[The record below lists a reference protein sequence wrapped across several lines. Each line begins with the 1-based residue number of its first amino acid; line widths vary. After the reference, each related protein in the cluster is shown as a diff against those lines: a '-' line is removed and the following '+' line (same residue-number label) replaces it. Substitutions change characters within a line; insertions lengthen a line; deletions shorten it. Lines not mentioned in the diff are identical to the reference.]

1 MHMQRVIQIKLAPPR
16 PRQRTRDRSNR
27 QTTNLVM
34 DARTRANLH
43 GLQEKGKVG
52 EVCELLNSGKE
63 ASVYRSGA
71 LAVKIFATSA
81 MVFKNRQIYIEGDR
95 RFAQM
100 NTSNSRQLV
109 RLWCEKEFRNLK
121 RVADAGLISVP
132 TPELSSDNILVM
144 ELLER
149 AKRLADVGPYL
160 SESRLTKLYYSV
172 IRAMRDL
179 FQKSALVHG
188 DLSEYNIMYDVRA
201 KRAFLIDFGQ
211 ALDLTN
217 PNAVTLLRV
226 DIRNVN
232 AFFARMGV
240 PVVPNA
246 RVLEFVTRPLSVFTS
261 EGPEGENGEGNSKT

>member
-1 MHMQRVIQIKLAPPR
+1 
-16 PRQRTRDRSNR
+16 
-27 QTTNLVM
+27 M

-43 GLQEKGKVG
+43 GLQEKGKIG
-52 EVCELLNSGKE
+52 EVSELLNSGKE
-63 ASVYRSGA
+63 ASVYRSGK

-100 NTSNSRQLV
+100 STSNSRQLV
-109 RLWCEKEFRNLK
+109 RLWCEKEFRNLR
-121 RVADAGLISVP
+121 RVAEAGLISVP
-132 TPELSSDNILVM
+132 TPGLASDNVLVM

-160 SESRLTKLYYSV
+160 SESRLTKIYYSV

-188 DLSEYNIMYDVRA
+188 DLSEYNILYDIRT
-201 KRAFLIDFGQ
+201 KRAYLIDFGQ

-240 PVVPNA
+240 PVVPNG
-246 RVLEFVTRPLSVFTS
+246 RVLEFVTRPLAAFIGSTEGAETTGKVEGDAGVTDFAVGLNLPPANSV
-261 EGPEGENGEGNSKT
+261 